1 MILFHQETT
10 FDLKTKKKYKNWIK
24 KILFNFDK
32 RVGEINYIFCDDD
45 YLLEMN
51 QKYLQHDTY
60 TDIITFDY
68 SDTKMISGDIFISI
82 ERVKENANDYSK
94 SFNEELLRVLS
105 HGILH
110 LCGFKDKTELES
122 KEMTEKEDWAI
133 SLFDFN

>member
-82 ERVKENANDYSK
+82 QRVKENANDYS
-94 SFNEELLRVLS
+94 
-105 HGILH
+105 
-110 LCGFKDKTELES
+110 
-122 KEMTEKEDWAI
+122 
-133 SLFDFN
+133 